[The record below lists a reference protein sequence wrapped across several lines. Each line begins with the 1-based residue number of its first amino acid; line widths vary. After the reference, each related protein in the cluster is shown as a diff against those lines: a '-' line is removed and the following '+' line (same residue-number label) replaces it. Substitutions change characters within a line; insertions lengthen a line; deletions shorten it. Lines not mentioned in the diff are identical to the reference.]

1 MDRVKNRDFIITLLI
16 ACIFLGIIGLMAKSE
31 ISGNIPG
38 YVTHIGHSGEEQFI
52 YSLTNDY
59 IIEQEFVSP
68 KDFDFATINFSDHE
82 KQISG
87 KTFISVLDK
96 TSNDIIYYKEVENSE
111 IHYGD
116 SVCISIEN
124 GGKKKNPYILR
135 LQFEGMGEEGLGI
148 FGFKTDEYDMPAI
161 INGETGDYSV
171 GVGTHTYTS
180 CYKILTAAVFLMI
193 FFIIIISLLLV
204 SQSRLSEEYLFLGI
218 IVPVGITFLLFLS
231 VNVVHDGGTH
241 LAKVYHYSNVLLG
254 WDDKDTSSY
263 VYLKTDEAKAFDE
276 IYVNYRR
283 DNEVAQHFWDTID
296 EFDNRAADNQL
307 VMSHE
312 YRGTSASSLFE
323 YFPGVIGL
331 TLGRLFG
338 GSARFNILFAK
349 IFFFVFYAAMAFYA
363 IKISPYLKS
372 ALAFTVLLPMGIYQA
387 TGITYDSVVMAVCIV
402 IIALFFR
409 AREGM
414 LSKGNCLILLIFSV
428 ILGCVK
434 GGFYLLFLL
443 PFMCISAR
451 NYGSSKRKW
460 FISLGS
466 IAVGTLAMLLT
477 SFNAYWSMLQKM
489 LGVSN
494 GITTSI
500 VDTAPVIA
508 EAIEKI
514 PETDVPAYGISYLFT
529 DLFGFIELFIR
540 TLVHKA
546 DFYLGGLLGYRMAW
560 TDETIDWVILIPFI
574 LLLAAAAVRV
584 KGEKAPVIGMK
595 EKSACFFFFGV
606 EVIAFHLLMLIE
618 TPVNATVING
628 VQGRYFIVW
637 IPIVLYLMYN
647 ERRVCEY
654 SEVRKLYYYFSIAEC
669 LYIYCFF
676 KIFLGIS

>member
-1 MDRVKNRDFIITLLI
+1 MLLM
-16 ACIFLGIIGLMAKSE
+16 ACIFLGVIWLMAKSE
-31 ISGNIPG
+31 IGGNIPG
-38 YVTHIGHSGEEQFI
+38 YVTHIGHFGEEQFI

-59 IIEQEFVSP
+59 IIEQEFISP

-82 KQISG
+82 NQISG

-96 TSNDIIYYKEVENSE
+96 TSSEIIYYKEVENSE
-111 IHYGD
+111 IHYGE

-124 GGKKKNPYILR
+124 GGKKKTPYILR

-161 INGETGDYSV
+161 INGKTGDYSV
-171 GVGTHTYTS
+171 GVGTHTYTNR
-180 CYKILTAAVFLMI
+180 YKNLAAAVFLMI

-204 SQSRLSEEYLFLGI
+204 SQTRLSEEYLFLGLI
-218 IVPVGITFLLFLS
+218 IPVGVTFLLFLS

-241 LAKVYHYSNVLLG
+241 LAKAYHYSNVLLG
-254 WDDKDTSSY
+254 WDEKDTSSY

-283 DNEVAQHFWDTID
+283 ENEVAQHFWDTLD

-312 YRGTSASSLFE
+312 YRGTSASSFFE

-331 TLGRLFG
+331 TLGRIFG

-349 IFFFVFYAAMAFYA
+349 ICFFVFYAAMAFYA

-414 LSKGNCLILLIFSV
+414 LSKGNCLILLILAV

-434 GGFYLLFLL
+434 GGFYLLVLL

-466 IAVGTLAMLLT
+466 IAVGTLAMIFT
-477 SFNAYWSMLQKM
+477 SFKAYWSMLQKM

-494 GITTSI
+494 GITKSL
-500 VDTAPVIA
+500 VNTAPVIA
-508 EAIEKI
+508 EAVEKI
-514 PETDVPAYGISYLFT
+514 PETDVPAYGISFLFT

-560 TDETIDWVILIPFI
+560 TDETINWVILILFI
-574 LLLAAAAVRV
+574 LLLAASAVRI

-595 EKSACFFFFGV
+595 EKAACLFFFGV

-618 TPVNATVING
+618 TPMNATVING

-637 IPIVLYLMYN
+637 IPIILYLMYN
-647 ERRVCEY
+647 ERRLCEY
-654 SEVRKLYYYFSIAEC
+654 SEVRKLYYYFSMAEC